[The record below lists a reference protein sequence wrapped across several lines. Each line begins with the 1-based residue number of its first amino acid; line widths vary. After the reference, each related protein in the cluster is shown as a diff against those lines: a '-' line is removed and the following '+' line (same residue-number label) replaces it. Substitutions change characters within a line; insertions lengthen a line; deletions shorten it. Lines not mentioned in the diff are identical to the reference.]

1 MSTTLNTKTDT
12 SALAEDGDRRMVEH
26 LEDILMQHLEKLRDY
41 DLDGAMP
48 LAEEANELAL
58 KMGNMGLLDK
68 AEFADERTR
77 IDKLYTEIGLVITK
91 ERQEVSEKLKEI
103 HDGLE
108 TLGQCADD

>member
-12 SALAEDGDRRMVEH
+12 STSAKDSDRRMVEH

-48 LAEEANELAL
+48 LAEEANRLAL
-58 KMGNMGLLDK
+58 EMGNMGLLDK
-68 AEFADERTR
+68 AEFTEERIR
-77 IDKLYTEIGLVITK
+77 VDKLYTEIGLVITK

-103 HDGLE
+103 RDGLE
-108 TLGQCADD
+108 TLGQRADD

>member
-12 SALAEDGDRRMVEH
+12 SALAQDGDRRMVEH
-26 LEDILMQHLEKLRDY
+26 LEDILIQHLEKLRDY

-48 LAEEANELAL
+48 LAEEANRLAL
-58 KMGNMGLLDK
+58 KMGNIGLLDK

-77 IDKLYTEIGLVITK
+77 IDKLYTEIGLVIDK

-108 TLGQCADD
+108 ILRRCADD

>member
-12 SALAEDGDRRMVEH
+12 SALPEDSDRQMVKH
-26 LEDILMQHLEKLRDY
+26 LEDILMQHVEKLRDY

-48 LAEEANELAL
+48 LAEEANRLAL

-77 IDKLYTEIGLVITK
+77 IDKLYTEIGLVIAK

-103 HDGLE
+103 RDGLE
-108 TLGQCADD
+108 TLGQRADD

>member
-1 MSTTLNTKTDT
+1 MGTSLNTKTDT
-12 SALAEDGDRRMVEH
+12 SALAEDDDRRMVEH
-26 LEDILMQHLEKLRDY
+26 LQDILMQHLEKLRDY

-48 LAEEANELAL
+48 LAEEANHLAL

-68 AEFADERTR
+68 AEFTDERTR
-77 IDKLYTEIGLVITK
+77 IDKLYTEIGLVIAK

-108 TLGQCADD
+108 TLGRHADD

>member
-12 SALAEDGDRRMVEH
+12 STSAEDSDRQMVEH

-48 LAEEANELAL
+48 LAEEANRLSLE
-58 KMGNMGLLDK
+58 MGNMGLLDK
-68 AEFADERTR
+68 AEFADARTR

-108 TLGQCADD
+108 TLGQRTDD

>member
-1 MSTTLNTKTDT
+1 MSTTLNNKTDP

-48 LAEEANELAL
+48 LAEEANRLAL
-58 KMGNMGLLDK
+58 KMGSMGLLDK

-77 IDKLYTEIGLVITK
+77 VDKLYTEIGLVITK
-91 ERQEVSEKLKEI
+91 ERQEVSAKLKEI
-103 HDGLE
+103 RDGLE